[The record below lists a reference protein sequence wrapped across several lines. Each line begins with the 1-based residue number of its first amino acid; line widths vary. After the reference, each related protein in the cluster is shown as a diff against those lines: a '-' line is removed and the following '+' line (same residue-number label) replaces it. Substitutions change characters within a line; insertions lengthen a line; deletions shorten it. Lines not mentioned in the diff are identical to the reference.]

1 MSIAKTGISLGGA
14 LLALAVVGTAQ
25 TFQPFTPDIPKA
37 WDDREVAR
45 FELPLVQRDRSP
57 RYMTSEEYYK
67 LTDGRFIARTRPSPR
82 AVSRLD
88 IWRR

>member
-37 WDDREVAR
+37 WDDQEVAR

-57 RYMTSEEYYK
+57 RYMTSEADSLPLEG
-67 LTDGRFIARTRPSPR
+67 DRSDSSAR
-82 AVSRLD
+82 L
-88 IWRR
+88 